1 MHLGEDGP
9 SRFIIAFIGSSRG
22 VLSVALVVLSM
33 LRLTATRPSSPAG
46 CIQVSEATHQLL
58 SDYTF
63 QPTGG
68 VEVKGKVRGWALMG

>member
-9 SRFIIAFIGSSRG
+9 SRFIVAFIGSSRS
-22 VLSVALVVLSM
+22 LALCSISM
-33 LRLTATRPSSPAG
+33 LRLTATPPSSSPAG